1 MLESRE
7 LTERTD
13 WWAKQTPK
21 WLPSRKMCRTQELD
35 TLHAA
40 KKASLWHHTI
50 DRLEERG
57 EERCS
62 LKGCG
67 RANVNATKNGTA
79 SKAVL
84 GKPLGR
90 WPGHMGF
97 PECVE
102 IKETNLRT
110 CGWQWRTWSVLCG
123 TLVFDK
129 EIGERICKARQRCM
143 QQHHTI
149 VFSVLVVIT
158 YSFAITCCENIIVDY
173 INASFEKKMVQRF
186 RNYIYL
192 CYL

>member
-1 MLESRE
+1 M
-7 LTERTD
+7 
-13 WWAKQTPK
+13 
-21 WLPSRKMCRTQELD
+21 
-35 TLHAA
+35 
-40 KKASLWHHTI
+40 ASHH
-50 DRLEERG
+50 RSPEERG
-57 EERCS
+57 KERCS
-62 LKGCG
+62 LKRRG
-67 RANVNATKNGTA
+67 RVNVNEIKNGTV
-79 SKAVL
+79 SKAAM

-90 WPGHMGF
+90 WSGHMCF

-110 CGWQWRTWSVLCG
+110 CEWQWRTWRVLCG

-129 EIGERICKARQRCM
+129 EIGERICKAKQRCM

-158 YSFAITCCENIIVDY
+158 YSFAIMYCENIIIVDY
-173 INASFEKKMVQRF
+173 INASFEKKMIQRF